1 MARLVTKF
9 KYLKYAGRY
18 AKYIS
23 TREGVEK
30 LDDSK
35 KFLPATEK
43 QKTLVQKILRDF
55 PDSKRS
61 LEYEDYLRAQTQG
74 AASEFIARSLE
85 ENAAELL
92 HRSAYADYIA
102 LRPRAQRFGAHG
114 LFTDDGVAVQL
125 SKVEAEL
132 NAHKGNVYTAIISL
146 RREDAQRLGFDS
158 GERWRDFLRGQTQAL
173 SEGLKIPLQHLRW
186 YAAFHDE
193 GNHPH
198 VHLIAY
204 GADPREGYLSKQGVN
219 RLRSSLARDI
229 FAQELLCIYEEQTQR
244 RDGLKQAAAELVQ
257 SDENPKI
264 EALLTSLASRLQKVK
279 GKKQYA
285 YLPAREKRLVDDIV
299 DALSKDAR
307 IAALYDSWC
316 QSREKILHIYNES
329 TQEYRPLSENETF
342 RSIKNQIIQEALRRE
357 DFSTNG
363 SALRLLTQLAQM
375 IQNDAAFQSENA
387 YRTDRKLRRKLQE
400 KKQSQGLKM
409 EESLN
414 VYSFHGGAKTGSAG
428 D

>member
-9 KYLKYAGRY
+9 KYLKHAGRY
-18 AKYIS
+18 AKYIA

-114 LFTDDGVAVQL
+114 LFTDDGVGVHL

-219 RLRSSLARDI
+219 RLRSSMARDI

-244 RDGLKQAAAELVQ
+244 RDGLKRAAAELVQ

-264 EALLTSLASRLQKVK
+264 EALLTSLASRLPKVK

-285 YLPAREKRLVDDIV
+285 YLPAREKRLVDAVV
-299 DALSKDAR
+299 DALSEDAR

-316 QSREKILHIYNES
+316 QSREKLLH
-329 TQEYRPLSENETF
+329 
-342 RSIKNQIIQEALRRE
+342 QEALRRE

-363 SALRLLTQLAQM
+363 SALRLLTQLAQL

-387 YRTDRKLRRKLQE
+387 HRTDRKLRRKLQE
-400 KKQSQGLKM
+400 KKQAQGLKM
-409 EESLN
+409 EE
-414 VYSFHGGAKTGSAG
+414 
-428 D
+428 

>member
-9 KYLKYAGRY
+9 KYLKHAGRY
-18 AKYIS
+18 AKYIA

-55 PDSKRS
+55 PDSSHS

-132 NAHKGNVYTAIISL
+132 NAHKGNVYAAIISL

-173 SEGLKIPLQHLRW
+173 SEGLKIPLQHLQW
-186 YAAFHDE
+186 YAAFHNE

-229 FAQELLCIYEEQTQR
+229 FAQELLCLYEEQTQR

-264 EALLTSLASRLQKVK
+264 EALLTSLASRLQKVR

-285 YLPAREKRLVDDIV
+285 YLSAQEKQLVDAVV
-299 DALSKDAR
+299 DALSKDAC

-316 QSREKILHIYNES
+316 QSREKLLHIYNES
-329 TQEYRPLSENETF
+329 AQERRPLSENETF

-357 DFSTNG
+357 GFSANG
-363 SALRLLTQLAQM
+363 SALRLLSQLAQM

-387 YRTDRKLRRKLQE
+387 HRTDRKLRRKLQE
-400 KKQSQGLKM
+400 KKQAQGLKM
-409 EESLN
+409 EE
-414 VYSFHGGAKTGSAG
+414 YF
-428 D
+428 

>member
-9 KYLKYAGRY
+9 KYLKHAGRY
-18 AKYIS
+18 AKYIA

-219 RLRSSLARDI
+219 RLRSSMARDI

-264 EALLTSLASRLQKVK
+264 EALLTSLASRLPKVK

-285 YLPAREKRLVDDIV
+285 YLPAREKRLVDAVV
-299 DALSKDAR
+299 DALSEDAR

-316 QSREKILHIYNES
+316 QSREKLLH
-329 TQEYRPLSENETF
+329 
-342 RSIKNQIIQEALRRE
+342 QEALRRE

-363 SALRLLTQLAQM
+363 SALRLLTQLAQL

-387 YRTDRKLRRKLQE
+387 HRTDRKLRRKLQE
-400 KKQSQGLKM
+400 KKQAQGLKM
-409 EESLN
+409 EE
-414 VYSFHGGAKTGSAG
+414 
-428 D
+428 